1 MMDII
6 QGIVLLEGRGLFFFK
21 DEALQ
26 KLDLRIITR
35 DLFKIETQKFRAGCP
50 YCEAITRE
58 VVGNHTLGRAKL
70 TQTLFVR

>member
-26 KLDLRIITR
+26 KLDLRIITMR
-35 DLFKIETQKFRAGCP
+35 SLQ
-50 YCEAITRE
+50 
-58 VVGNHTLGRAKL
+58 N
-70 TQTLFVR
+70 